1 MLKQSKIAILMI
13 SVIAIAMV
21 APASAY
27 LSSQNIETKAERMVD
42 IADGARDRVLEL
54 VDLIE
59 ADATAME
66 LITGAGLD
74 GQFYANVSLC
84 VEEGTTVGGEETLE
98 DGEGWTYLDTANQ
111 TLLAEEY
118 EEAIDNAREALT
130 IFRDVLR
137 AINVILVDAGVEI
150 EQPLDVEVIQEAI
163 DRSLNRVKELEELI
177 SVDAPIYEKLI
188 EANDTLTTAIELLL
202 LDNVENAKS
211 SLRDANV
218 LISEVCQYLKE
229 IAQELNPQRIRD
241 YCAGAYQYRERFRER
256 FGQAGN
262 EGFDVDGFLQG
273 FGFQSE
279 DEFMAR
285 FQDTIQNAESIEDI
299 EDALGDLEEIGRLIR
314 EMDQN
319 LTQEMGRY
327 RAQHGQAGSGSGFGQ
342 ESSGSGYGQEASGS
356 GYGQKGNGYGGS
368 GGSGQMGFGGGQ

>member
-137 AINVILVDAGVEI
+137 AINVILIDAGVEI

-202 LDNVENAKS
+202 LDNVEDAKS
-211 SLRDANV
+211 SLRDANI

-285 FQDTIQNAESIEDI
+285 FQETIQNAESIEDI

-356 GYGQKGNGYGGS
+356 GYGQSGSGYGGS

>member
-1 MLKQSKIAILMI
+1 
-13 SVIAIAMV
+13 MV

-241 YCAGAYQYRERFRER
+241 YCEGAYQYRERFRER

-285 FQDTIQNAESIEDI
+285 FQETIQNAESIEDI
-299 EDALGDLEEIGRLIR
+299 EDALGDLEEIGMLIR

-327 RAQHGQAGSGSGFGQ
+327 RAQHGQAGSGSGLGQ

>member
-98 DGEGWTYLDTANQ
+98 DGEGWTCLDTANQ
-111 TLLAEEY
+111 TLLAEDY

-202 LDNVENAKS
+202 LDNVEDAKS
-211 SLRDANV
+211 SLRDANI

-285 FQDTIQNAESIEDI
+285 FQETIQNAESIEDI

-319 LTQEMGRY
+319 LTQEMGRH
-327 RAQHGQAGSGSGFGQ
+327 RAQHGQAGSGSGLGQ

>member
-202 LDNVENAKS
+202 LDNVEDAKS
-211 SLRDANV
+211 SLRDANI

-285 FQDTIQNAESIEDI
+285 FQETIQNAESIEDI

-356 GYGQKGNGYGGS
+356 GYGQSGSGYGGS